1 MVKVTVGDKDGALLE
16 LGLVE
21 VLLLKR
27 LLVKPP
33 LKLVFVR
40 SVLSLALTPNGVV
53 VTIVGL

>member
-1 MVKVTVGDKDGALLE
+1 MGDKDGALLE